1 MMSDIERE
9 YHDETT
15 TVETIAEPE
24 AELTTPPPLEDDIT
38 EVVDVT
44 DVTTDEDGAAEAP
57 APAKKDNRNWFV
69 IHTYSGYE
77 NKVKANLERRIHSM
91 NMADKIFRVLV
102 PMEDEV
108 EFKDGKRK
116 ITPKKVFPGYVLV
129 EMIMDDQSWYVV
141 RNTQGVT
148 GFVGSPGPGE
158 KPVPLQEKEVKTILK
173 QMGIETPKLKI
184 DFAKGDRV
192 KVTSGPFFDFT
203 GVVDEIQ
210 PEKERVRALISIFG
224 RETPGRARVLP
235 GRKGL
240 GYTTLRLRR
249 FAPTLRVTK
258 ILLGTTPPH
267 ETLGGEGTLSRSVPQ
282 RRKTWDALEPGWARS
297 AAT

>member
-1 MMSDIERE
+1 MM
-9 YHDETT
+9 HETT
-15 TVETIAEPE
+15 FGIGHEPIEPANPVDERPAEPVDDVQAEQAVPEPAQDVAEPQQEATPESVFSDEE
-24 AELTTPPPLEDDIT
+24 AEATEEPSSDEFSEALEPAASGDAVDT
-38 EVVDVT
+38 GDVVEIIGT
-44 DVTTDEDGAAEAP
+44 R
-57 APAKKDNRNWFV
+57 KDNRNWFV
-69 IHTYSGYE
+69 VHTYSGYE

-91 NMADKIFRVLV
+91 GMQDKIFRVLV

-173 QMGIETPKLKI
+173 QMGIEAPKLKI
-184 DFAKGDRV
+184 DFKKGDRV

-203 GVVDEIQ
+203 GIVDEIA
-210 PEKERVRALISIFG
+210 PEKERLRALISIFG
-224 RETPGRARVLP
+224 RETPV
-235 GRKGL
+235 
-240 GYTTLRLRR
+240 
-249 FAPTLRVTK
+249 
-258 ILLGTTPPH
+258 
-267 ETLGGEGTLSRSVPQ
+267 E
-282 RRKTWDALEPGWARS
+282 LEFFQVEKV
-297 AAT
+297 

>member
-1 MMSDIERE
+1 M
-9 YHDETT
+9 HDTT
-15 TVETIAEPE
+15 FG
-24 AELTTPPPLEDDIT
+24 LGRPPLFGET
-38 EVVDVT
+38 ESA
-44 DVTTDEDGAAEAP
+44 AAEAETVSEAVDETGPPTEDSGASVEDSDAAVAVDAAEAVDVDAPVIASSDELLAAESPGEP
-57 APAKKDNRNWFV
+57 AETAEIAAEPPEPPRKDNRNWFV
-69 IHTYSGYE
+69 VHTYSGYE

-91 NMADKIFRVLV
+91 GMQDKIFRVLV

-173 QMGIETPKLKI
+173 QMGIEAPKLKI
-184 DFAKGDRV
+184 DFKKGDRV

-203 GVVDEIQ
+203 GVVDEIA
-210 PEKERVRALISIFG
+210 PEKERLRALISIFG
-224 RETPGRARVLP
+224 RETPV
-235 GRKGL
+235 
-240 GYTTLRLRR
+240 
-249 FAPTLRVTK
+249 
-258 ILLGTTPPH
+258 
-267 ETLGGEGTLSRSVPQ
+267 E
-282 RRKTWDALEPGWARS
+282 LEFFQVEKV
-297 AAT
+297 

>member
-1 MMSDIERE
+1 MMHDTTFRSGHEPTEPAEPVDDRPAEPVDEQQAEAVPQPVRDDEPEQDAAEPAQGVAADSIFTDAAQEEEETEGSPSGEASD
-9 YHDETT
+9 
-15 TVETIAEPE
+15 TVEPIAS
-24 AELTTPPPLEDDIT
+24 EDAIETGD
-38 EVVDVT
+38 VVETV
-44 DVTTDEDGAAEAP
+44 GAR
-57 APAKKDNRNWFV
+57 KDNRNWFV
-69 IHTYSGYE
+69 VHTYSGYE

-91 NMADKIFRVLV
+91 GMQDKIFRVLV

-173 QMGIETPKLKI
+173 QMGIEAPKLKI
-184 DFAKGDRV
+184 DFKKGDRV

-203 GVVDEIQ
+203 GIVDEIA
-210 PEKERVRALISIFG
+210 PEKERLRALISIFG
-224 RETPGRARVLP
+224 RETPV
-235 GRKGL
+235 
-240 GYTTLRLRR
+240 
-249 FAPTLRVTK
+249 
-258 ILLGTTPPH
+258 
-267 ETLGGEGTLSRSVPQ
+267 E
-282 RRKTWDALEPGWARS
+282 LEFFQVEKV
-297 AAT
+297 